1 MFAHIFYDK
10 KPFFNAFTLFF
21 SYYFLLILSNW
32 PLKSTK
38 VLDKSVKYAIIC
50 LSANTENIILKGE
63 KTMKKILAAV
73 LATLMAVTILAGCG
87 PKEPVETGD
96 ALGLVLMQASGTP
109 YNANPD
115 SPISKAMIEK
125 TGVYIKEVII
135 ADPNAMDLSK
145 INLAFSTGDVPDLVK
160 FDQMSPNSSTTYNK
174 LKDESQFVDV
184 SQYITD
190 EMPNLQKLT
199 SDKTMYSNLNV
210 VAGTDPLYAIP
221 YGFPLSNDDIVYD
234 GGGGITWAREDWLK
248 AVGVD
253 AGDIVTME
261 DYGNLLQKFKDEI
274 PDVNGLP
281 IIPSILGGAGGNW
294 PEAAKQYASPW
305 FWMQEDGT
313 MNTQHYHEWYVKSME
328 FLAHCYS
335 TGLLDKESY
344 TQQQDMVD
352 EKITTGRVGCY
363 VANIKDMVE
372 KYNPILAETVPG
384 ARFVPLYNMLYGKM
398 VDERMEPES
407 GVFYQQVNM
416 KAYTCITNKVV
427 DDGNIEKVLKFLDFI
442 ASEEGQLLVNL
453 GVEGETWE
461 KVDGKPALKKE
472 IYDVYASDQLGN
484 AMTQYGL
491 DSYALAG
498 YDMHYEITGGDKY
511 NWQYEDAES
520 EYNKFAKLVCRELRP
535 TPTPDVTNFVLQM
548 PTFQS
553 VVADKV
559 YEVMT
564 PLQNEALTAS
574 SGAEG
579 KALAEKVI
587 QAGRDLGLT
596 EFLDEAAKG
605 YTEFASQFK

>member
-1 MFAHIFYDK
+1 MK
-10 KPFFNAFTLFF
+10 
-21 SYYFLLILSNW
+21 
-32 PLKSTK
+32 LKR
-38 VLDKSVKYAIIC
+38 
-50 LSANTENIILKGE
+50 
-63 KTMKKILAAV
+63 ILAAV
-73 LATLMAVTILAGCG
+73 LATVMATSLLASCG
-87 PKEPVETGD
+87 PKEPVDTGD

-135 ADPNAMDLSK
+135 ADPTAQDMSK

-160 FDQMSPNSSTTYNK
+160 FDQFSPGSGNTFNK
-174 LKDESQFVDV
+174 LKDENQFVDV

-199 SDKTMYSNLNV
+199 SDKIMYSNLNV

-221 YGFPLSNDDIVYD
+221 YGFPMSNNDIVYD

-253 AGDIVTME
+253 AGDVVTME

-281 IIPSILGGAGGNW
+281 IIPSILGGNGGNW

-313 MNTQHYHEWYVKSME
+313 MNTQHYYPWYINSME

-335 TGLLDKESY
+335 TGLMDKEAY

-363 VANIKDMVE
+363 VTSIENMVE
-372 KYNPILAETVPG
+372 KYNPILAESVPG

-398 VDERMEPES
+398 VDERMTPES
-407 GVFYQQVNM
+407 GVIYQQVNM
-416 KAYTCITNKVV
+416 KNYTAVTNKVL
-427 DDGNIEKVLKFLDFI
+427 DEGNIDKVLKFLDFI

-461 KVDGKPALKKE
+461 MIEGKPALKE
-472 IYDVYASDQLGN
+472 DVYKVFSSDQKGN

-491 DSYALAG
+491 ESYALVG

-511 NWQYEDAES
+511 NWQYEDETS
-520 EYNKFAKLVCRELRP
+520 DYYIFAKQVCKELRP
-535 TPTPDVTNFVLQM
+535 FPTPNVDNFVLQM

-553 VVADKV
+553 IVADKV

-587 QAGRDLGLT
+587 QAGKDLGLT
-596 EFLDEAAKG
+596 EFLEEAAAA